1 MHFLE
6 CALQKFMKRFFLI
19 AVLFSMGALCSAQSE
34 NDSKKISV
42 SPYANLGFNITVNT
56 ASKEK
61 SAPPPVNF
69 AGGMGAIID
78 ITDFITLEPRL
89 DFWAMYYLFDGKDA
103 LPAEIEQRTAS
114 VLCFM
119 LDVPVGFNFR
129 KGSHTFTPGAG
140 LGILMRFAFL
150 SSGVKPDDHG
160 ATGSAQGDAEKI
172 ASWFW
177 GKGRFLYP
185 EVFFAWDY
193 SISEKL
199 RAGLTARIYLPLGS
213 IIDGKGLDATII
225 NLSTRFVF

>member
-6 CALQKFMKRFFLI
+6 CALQKFMKRLFLI

-61 SAPPPVNF
+61 SAPTPVNF

-129 KGSHTFTPGAG
+129 KGNHTFTPGAG

-193 SISEKL
+193 RISEKL